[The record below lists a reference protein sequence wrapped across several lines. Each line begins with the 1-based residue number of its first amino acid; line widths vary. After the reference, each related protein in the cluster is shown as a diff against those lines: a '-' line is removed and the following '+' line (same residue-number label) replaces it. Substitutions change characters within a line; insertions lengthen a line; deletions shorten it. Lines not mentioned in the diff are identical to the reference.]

1 MSWQIAEM
9 YFEATDAI
17 LINLAKYFPLIHS
30 GKEIKDAFDYQA
42 QMLAR
47 MGQVTRE
54 TVDIMM
60 TYLGGEDKAL
70 RDLLEGAIMDALKDE
85 EPRLKFAAA
94 NGLLQAPAQA
104 EAAPEIMQTYRMLYQ
119 QSKDKLNM
127 VNTTML
133 ESTKMEF
140 MKTVSDMT
148 VTIQRLANDQAF
160 LNIAA
165 GNVAAG
171 IESWNE
177 AVVNCVQK
185 MVDRG
190 ITGFTAYRKEDG
202 APIHWSAEAY
212 VQMDIRTTAFNA
224 SREAVW
230 ERAADYGND
239 LYQVSSHNGA
249 RPLCYPWQGKVISR
263 EDRARDVTDFDG
275 NTIHVYAQR
284 DTTYGEAAGL
294 FGINCRHYPMT
305 FIPGVSPIRGQPQDE
320 EANDRAYKLSQEQR
334 ALERDMRYKRRN
346 VAVARA
352 QRADEKTISKLQD
365 RANAAEDKLQAFV
378 DENGLHRKKS
388 REYEL
393 NPNAK

>member
-1 MSWQIAEM
+1 MNVAFLDGMSWQIAEM

-17 LINLAKYFPLIHS
+17 LINLARYFPLIHS

-42 QMLAR
+42 QQLAR
-47 MGQVTRE
+47 MGQITRE

-60 TYLGGEDKAL
+60 TYLGGEDKAV
-70 RDLLEGAIMDALKDE
+70 REMLEGAIVDALKDE

-104 EAAPEIMQTYRMLYQ
+104 EVAPEMMQTYRMLYQ
-119 QSKDKLNM
+119 QSKDKLNI

-133 ESTKMEF
+133 ESTKQAYIGA
-140 MKTVSDMT
+140 VGDMT
-148 VTIQRLANDQAF
+148 VRLANDQAF

-165 GNVAAG
+165 GNMAAG

-185 MVDRG
+185 MVDKG
-190 ITGFTAYRKEDG
+190 ITGFTDSAGRN
-202 APIHWSAEAY
+202 WSPEAY

-249 RPLCYPWQGKVISR
+249 RPLCYPWQAKVISR
-263 EDRARDVTDFDG
+263 EDRVRDVTDYDG
-275 NTIHVYAQR
+275 NTIHVYAQSE
-284 DTTYGEAAGL
+284 TSYGQAAGL
-294 FGINCRHYPMT
+294 FGINCRHYPMN
-305 FIPGVSPIRGQPQDE
+305 FIPGVSPIRGEPQDKE
-320 EANDRAYKLSQEQR
+320 DNARSYELGQEQR
-334 ALERDMRYKRRN
+334 RLEREMRYARRD
-346 VAVARA
+346 VAIAKA
-352 QRADEKTISKLQD
+352 QGADDAAIGKLQD
-365 RANAAEDKLQAFV
+365 KADRAEDKLQSFV
-378 DENGLHRKKS
+378 DENGLKRKKS
-388 REYEL
+388 REYEM
-393 NPNAK
+393 NPNG